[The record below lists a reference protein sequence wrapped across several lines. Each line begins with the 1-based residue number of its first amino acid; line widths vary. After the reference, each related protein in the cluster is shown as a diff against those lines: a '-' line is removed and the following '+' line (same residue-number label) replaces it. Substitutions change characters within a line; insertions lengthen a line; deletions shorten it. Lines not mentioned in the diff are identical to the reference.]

1 MIVLD
6 SFCMEAK
13 KLLVEIC
20 QVKMRLD
27 FVSIPE
33 QDYMGTAD
41 SLRYI
46 KDKVKVRMYSL
57 RDILLNSYKH
67 HDCFD

>member
-6 SFCMEAK
+6 SYYAEAQ

-20 QVKMRLD
+20 DVKIRLD
-27 FVSIPE
+27 FISIPD

-46 KDKVKVRMYSL
+46 KDRIKVSMCL
-57 RDILLNSYKH
+57 
-67 HDCFD
+67 FDKI